1 MERIRTHPGEV
12 LREEFMKPLG
22 LSANALALALR
33 VPATRIGD
41 ILRAEK
47 PRPADTAIR
56 LALFQ
61 HYLGFWLNL
70 QSAYDL
76 SVALAEQGP
85 AIERDVHLRAGF
97 ATWRRAI
104 IRGRPRLRAAEDANP
119 VFPGHP
125 RDWC

>member
-1 MERIRTHPGEV
+1 MHRIRTHPGEV

-47 PRPADTAIR
+47 PRAVSADTAIR
-56 LALFQ
+56 LARYF
-61 HYLGFWLNL
+61 GTTPEFWLNL

-76 SVALAEQGP
+76 SRALAENGP
-85 AIERDVHLRAGF
+85 AIERDV
-97 ATWRRAI
+97 
-104 IRGRPRLRAAEDANP
+104 RPRDEIAA
-119 VFPGHP
+119 
-125 RDWC
+125 

>member
-1 MERIRTHPGEV
+1 MARIRTHPGEI

-47 PRPADTAIR
+47 PRTVTADTAIR
-56 LALFQ
+56 LARYF
-61 HYLGFWLNL
+61 GTSPEFWLNL

-76 SVALAEQGP
+76 ALAVAENGP
-85 AIERDVHLRAGF
+85 AIEREVQ
-97 ATWRRAI
+97 
-104 IRGRPRLRAAEDANP
+104 
-119 VFPGHP
+119 P
-125 RDWC
+125 RDGIAA